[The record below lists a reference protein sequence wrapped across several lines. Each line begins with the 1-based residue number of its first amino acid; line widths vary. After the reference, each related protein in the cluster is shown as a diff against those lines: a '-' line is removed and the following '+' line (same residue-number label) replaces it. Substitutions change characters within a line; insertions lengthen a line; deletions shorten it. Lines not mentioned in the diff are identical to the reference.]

1 MLRKSKGTTSFQYEF
16 FDTPTSFSISL
27 LKKES
32 QFSIPPIQCIR
43 LTSQARQSPQEARV
57 LPRFISCGIVAT
69 FRVTHLWCKLLIGNY
84 FYWKGGTIIIRV
96 HYKIPILRYCIISLP
111 FLSLHRINFILM
123 IRNKH
128 DIPQGYG
135 FPLSQAHRSR
145 EK

>member
-1 MLRKSKGTTSFQYEF
+1 MRVG
-16 FDTPTSFSISL
+16 
-27 LKKES
+27 
-32 QFSIPPIQCIR
+32 
-43 LTSQARQSPQEARV
+43 V
-57 LPRFISCGIVAT
+57 LPPPHDNLKSSEGISVFYSSHSVYSSDKPSTAITTGGSCATTIHFVWFVAT

-96 HYKIPILRYCIISLP
+96 HYTIPILRYCIISLP

-135 FPLSQAHRSR
+135 FPLSQARVG
-145 EK
+145 EIL